1 MCSHLS
7 GLFNSRPPQL
17 KYLFVWNF
25 QEVLNFIKSTW
36 AKTDRLGG
44 KELSLKLCMRIALT
58 KSSRASAI
66 HHLDVRFMVN
76 TGDKV
81 TLHFH
86 KLHKSWRK
94 GKPPLSLT
102 VYAYSTDKQLR
113 VVQTPN
119 RYLEMTKDRRDPS
132 RTQLLLSYRKPYKE
146 ISSSTA
152 SGWIKKFLQLAN
164 VDTNVFKGHST
175 RSAST
180 SKVNLKGLA
189 LSDILHRGSW
199 SRASTWQKFYNNQ
212 IISPEEKLQHPVLK
226 KNSYTL

>member
-1 MCSHLS
+1 MA
-7 GLFNSRPPQL
+7 N
-17 KYLFVWNF
+17 
-25 QEVLNFIKSTW
+25 I
-36 AKTDRLGG
+36 
-44 KELSLKLCMRIALT
+44 
-58 KSSRASAI
+58 
-66 HHLDVRFMVN
+66 
-76 TGDKV
+76 GDTV
-81 TLHFH
+81 TFHFH
-86 KLHKSWRK
+86 KLHKSWMK
-94 GKPPLSLT
+94 GKPRPSLT
-102 VYAYSTDKQLR
+102 VYAYSPDKQLC
-113 VVQTPN
+113 VVQTLS

-212 IISPEEKLQHPVLK
+212 IISPEEKFQHPVLK